1 MLENQADKKTEALN
15 IFLKHYAKSAN
26 NLATLG
32 ANKTFSIGG
41 GESADLGSGLTALR
55 GFFTSVRA
63 ATNRIL
69 VNINVSHGAFY
80 QEGQLTRLMQ
90 AFGLN

>member
-1 MLENQADKKTEALN
+1 MN
-15 IFLKHYAKSAN
+15 IFLKHYAKSTN

-32 ANKTFSIGG
+32 TSKTFSIGS
-41 GESADLGSGLTALR
+41 GESVDLGHGLKAIR

-80 QEGQLTRLMQ
+80 QDGELTRLMT
-90 AFGLN
+90 AFELN